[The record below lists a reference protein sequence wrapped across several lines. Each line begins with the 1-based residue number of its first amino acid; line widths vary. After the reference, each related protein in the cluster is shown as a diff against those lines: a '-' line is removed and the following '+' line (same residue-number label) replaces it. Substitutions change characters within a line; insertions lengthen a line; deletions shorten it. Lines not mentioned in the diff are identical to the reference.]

1 MAQFPPGFL
10 LSERLR
16 GDHKAQ
22 NRKHS
27 HRELRSNTGRLE
39 KLYCQAL
46 TPPKH
51 PGDSERPRGVPDQ
64 MGLILKRL
72 INLLCIEKSLG
83 NGNALGSQPRRR
95 ALEENRATSS
105 WPACVVQPNACL
117 FLSLPGPGKK
127 LMVWLRPVC
136 IQNLWRHGNCFLTPN
151 CPLTVLDS
159 TCTFP
164 CLPPVTQGQGDL
176 RPFRKSASHSA
187 DQMS

>member
-83 NGNALGSQPRRR
+83 NGNALGSQPGEEQGEPWRRTGPP
-95 ALEENRATSS
+95 APDLLVLSS
-105 WPACVVQPNACL
+105 QMLAC
-117 FLSLPGPGKK
+117 S
-127 LMVWLRPVC
+127 
-136 IQNLWRHGNCFLTPN
+136 
-151 CPLTVLDS
+151 
-159 TCTFP
+159 
-164 CLPPVTQGQGDL
+164 
-176 RPFRKSASHSA
+176 
-187 DQMS
+187 